1 MFKKR
6 SYNMN
11 RYDDE
16 NKIISDFQESDL
28 TQNILFFDKSQTC
41 EDIFSI
47 YDRESW
53 QDWINTSDK
62 SSLPHDFLHLNI
74 H

>member
-1 MFKKR
+1 
-6 SYNMN
+6 MN

-28 TQNILFFDKSQTC
+28 TQSVLFFDKSQTC
-41 EDIFSI
+41 KDIFSI

-62 SSLPHDFLHLNI
+62 SSLPPDVFIHLNI